1 MTQNKIDLT
10 KIKGRKQLEKLG
22 VRVFVEMMGGK
33 DAVFMEIKEA
43 QKMGRLTKKQAFDLR
58 DAINKSLCN

>member
-22 VRVFVEMMGGK
+22 VSVFVEMMGGK
-33 DAVFMEIKEA
+33 DAVFMKIKEA

>member
-1 MTQNKIDLT
+1 MIQNEIDFS

-22 VRVFVEMMGGK
+22 VCVFVEMMGGK
-33 DAVFMEIKEA
+33 DAVFMEIKES

-58 DAINKSLCN
+58 DAINKSLYS